1 MKANIGT
8 VDRVV
13 RVIVGLA
20 IIGVG
25 IYFRSWWGLIGLA
38 PLLTATVRFCPAYVP
53 FGLSTCRKAAQKP
66 GETPAGP
73 KPA

>member
-13 RVIVGLA
+13 RVIVGLG
-20 IIGVG
+20 ILGVG
-25 IYFRSWWGLIGLA
+25 IAYRSWWGLIGLM
-38 PLLTATVRFCPAYVP
+38 PLLTAAIRCCPAYVP
-53 FGLSTCRKAAQKP
+53 FGLSTCPRDAEKAP
-66 GETPAGP
+66 TPPEGP